1 MPEEVGFV
9 TMAGAKASQP
19 SPEIG
24 VGMLGYAFM
33 GKAHSN
39 AYKKIPYMIYPPPAI
54 PRLVA
59 ISGRNEEGVKEAAQ
73 RYGYE
78 GYYTDWRK
86 MLRNDR
92 VQLFDNGAPNIAHSK
107 PCIAAAQAGKHILC
121 EKPLAPT
128 AKTAATMLEAVNK
141 FGVKHMVGY
150 NYRFLP
156 AIRQARQLIEN
167 GALGEIYHYRAV
179 YLQEWI
185 TDPDFPMSW
194 RLDVDVA
201 GSGALGDLGAHIID
215 LARFLVGE
223 PRRVS
228 ALARTFVKERPLPDG
243 SGRVPVGVDDAFVAT
258 LEFDNNTI
266 GTIEA
271 SRFCPGR
278 KNAMIV
284 EINAA
289 RGSIRF
295 NLERLN
301 ELEVFWKEDAPRTT
315 QGFHDMLVSEAY
327 HPFWSN
333 WWPHGHMI
341 GWEHTFIHE
350 IAHLLDA
357 IVNDKPVA
365 PYGATFEDGY
375 KCAVICDAILASART
390 GKSMNITY

>member
-1 MPEEVGFV
+1 
-9 TMAGAKASQP
+9 
-19 SPEIG
+19 
-24 VGMLGYAFM
+24 
-33 GKAHSN
+33 
-39 AYKKIPYMIYPPPAI
+39 
-54 PRLVA
+54 
-59 ISGRNEEGVKEAAQ
+59 
-73 RYGYE
+73 
-78 GYYTDWRK
+78 

-92 VQLFDNGAPNIAHSK
+92 LQLFDNGAPNIAHSK

-141 FGVKHMVGY
+141 SGVKHMVGY

-315 QGFHDMLVSEAY
+315 QGFHDVLVSEAY